1 MAISMAMSGK
11 LWIVMLGA
19 LLALAPVAGAA
30 VQKTGKAAKGKPA
43 PAGLVVFADS
53 RGCKLLSS
61 ESAVKRMKEIASIG
75 SVTWKGV
82 CRKGFISGS
91 GVLREEGHT
100 VIDGRTRKFAYYLS
114 GTANKGVRTGR
125 WKRETFEKFTDSP
138 KFTAGIATV
147 EFVNGSAVGAPKPI
161 AVTSWSQYTTAF
173 STRILAPAIKE
184 QSLAASVAETRPV
197 AIAPDSQ
204 AATSLEPVASA
215 GNSRPMPAAP
225 AATQQPA
232 SLPVPP
238 VTPMAAPA
246 ASTASEVPVKLTRQI
261 PAFVESQSFAFGTGC
276 YMDTLDGQLWEGA
289 ARTVKD
295 RKSINIRGWAVDEEE
310 KKLPEASYLRLESST
325 GQRFY
330 APTIAEDRPDVAKY
344 LGAPAFVKSGYRAL
358 VSAEN
363 LPAGEYDVMI
373 LMNVGGRNVLCGS
386 GRTLKL

>member
-1 MAISMAMSGK
+1 MAIRMVMSGK
-11 LWIVMLGA
+11 LLIMMLCA
-19 LLALAPVAGAA
+19 LLALVPVAEAA
-30 VQKTGKAAKGKPA
+30 RQKTGKAAKGKPA
-43 PAGLVVFADS
+43 QANMGLVAFADS

-61 ESAVKRMKEIASIG
+61 EAAVKRMKEIASLG

-100 VIDGRTRKFAYYLS
+100 VMDGRTRKFAYYLS
-114 GTANKGVRTGR
+114 GTANKGVRAGR

-138 KFTAGIATV
+138 NFTTDIATV
-147 EFVNGSAVGAPKPI
+147 EFVNGSAVGAPKPM
-161 AVTSWSQYTTAF
+161 AVTSWSQYTIPF

-184 QSLAASVAETRPV
+184 QSLAASAAETRPA
-197 AIAPDSQ
+197 AIAPGSP
-204 AATSLEPVASA
+204 AAKTVEPVASA
-215 GNSRPMPAAP
+215 GISRPSPAAP
-225 AATQQPA
+225 AATQQ
-232 SLPVPP
+232 
-238 VTPMAAPA
+238 A
-246 ASTASEVPVKLTRQI
+246 ASFPVKLTAQI

-276 YMDTLDGQLWEGA
+276 YMDTLDGQLWESTV
-289 ARTVKD
+289 RTVRD
-295 RKSINIRGWAVDEEE
+295 RRSINIRGWALDEEE

-330 APTIAEDRPDVAKY
+330 APTITENRPDVAKY
-344 LGAPAFVKSGYRAL
+344 LGEPAFVRSGYWAL

-373 LMNVGGRNVLCGS
+373 LMNAGGRNVLCGN